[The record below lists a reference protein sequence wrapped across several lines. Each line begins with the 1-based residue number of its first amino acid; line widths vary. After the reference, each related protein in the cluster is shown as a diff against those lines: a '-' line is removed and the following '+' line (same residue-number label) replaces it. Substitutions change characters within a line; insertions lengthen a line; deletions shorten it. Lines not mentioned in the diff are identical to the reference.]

1 MNRPDLVSFV
11 SFVLWGLLCLPT
23 AICANAENLS
33 VLPDNLDGGPAR
45 QMVARHLK
53 RLAYEALER
62 RQKAYEALTTPEQIA
77 NYQRQMRSTFVEHL
91 GGFPERTPLN
101 QRTVGT
107 LVGDGFTIEK
117 VIYESQP
124 RHYVT
129 ALLYLPSATSATA
142 AIVAKPPFPAVL
154 VPSGHSAN
162 GKAAD
167 YNQQVAM
174 LLARHGIAAL
184 CYDPIGQGERSQ
196 MLGSAGQPR
205 YRSTTEHTLVGA
217 GSIPVGRGTA
227 TFRIWDGI
235 RSIDYLADR
244 GDIDMTKIGV
254 TGCSGGGTLTSY
266 LMALDDRVACA
277 APSCYLTS
285 FRRLIDTIGP
295 QDAEQNIHGQ
305 LAFGMDHADYLM
317 LRAPK
322 PTLILASTED
332 FFDITGTWDTFRQ
345 AKRLY
350 TRLGFAERVE
360 LVETD
365 AKHGYPRPQRE
376 AMLRWMRRWLLGIDE
391 AASQPAAT
399 ELELKTRPDAELFCT
414 PRGQVMLMEGARSV
428 AELNVEL
435 NRQLESKRRELW
447 RGGGDNARD
456 RALAEVR
463 RLAGIRP
470 LAELPEPRQR
480 TIGSLTRQGYQIEK
494 LMLEPEP
501 GVLLPGLLFRP
512 TKPSG
517 RRVLYLNGDG
527 KEADAAVEG
536 PIEKLAQAGD
546 LVLAVDLRGT
556 GETGPESRGGQPS
569 NIWGGDW
576 DSIFLSYLL
585 GRSLVGMRAEDTLVS
600 ARFLADV
607 EVSDERSEQ
616 SSAQRTAEKT
626 KIDLFA
632 IGAATVPAL
641 HAAAVESSLFG
652 EVKLKGGLRSWGDVV
667 ENPAASG
674 QLVNTVHGALAAYDL
689 TDLVE
694 SLRGRVGVSVEK
706 PLELTPAK
714 ER

>member
-1 MNRPDLVSFV
+1 MRRLSICLPICLGSA
-11 SFVLWGLLCLPT
+11 LLLCLAT
-23 AICANAENLS
+23 TIRGEELS
-33 VLPDNLDGGPAR
+33 VLPAELTLSVLPAELDGGPAR
-45 QMVARHLK
+45 EMVTRRLK
-53 RLAYEALER
+53 RLAYEALDR
-62 RQKAYEALTTPEQIA
+62 RQKAYEALKTPEQIA
-77 NYQRQMRSTFVEHL
+77 LYQQQMRSTFVEHL

-101 QRTVGT
+101 PRTVGT
-107 LVGDGFTIEK
+107 LVADGFTIEK

-129 ALLYLPSATSATA
+129 ALLYLPTAT
-142 AIVAKPPFPAVL
+142 VAKPPFPAVL

-196 MLGSAGQPR
+196 ILGSAGQPR

-217 GSIPVGRGTA
+217 GSIPLGRSTA
-227 TFRIWDGI
+227 TFRIFDCV
-235 RSIDYLADR
+235 RSIDYLASR
-244 GDIDMTKIGV
+244 GDIDITKIGV

-266 LMALDDRVACA
+266 LMALDERVACA

-332 FFDITGTWDTFRQ
+332 FFDISGTWDTFRQ

-365 AKHGYPRPQRE
+365 AKHGYPQPQRE
-376 AMLRWMRRWLLGIDE
+376 AMLRWMRRWLADIDE
-391 AASQPAAT
+391 PASEP
-399 ELELKTRPDAELFCT
+399 ELKTRPDAELLCT

-435 NRQLESKRRELW
+435 NRQLEARRRELW
-447 RGGGDNARD
+447 GAGRDNAD
-456 RALAEVR
+456 KALAEVR

-470 LAELPEPRQR
+470 LADLPETRQR
-480 TIGSLTRQGYQIEK
+480 TTGSLQRQGYQIEK

-501 GVLLPGLLFRP
+501 GILLPGLLFRP

-556 GETGPESRGGQPS
+556 GETGPAES

-585 GRSLVGMRAEDTLVS
+585 GRSLVGMRAEDALVS

-607 EVSDERSEQ
+607 EFFDQRSEQ
-616 SSAQRTAEKT
+616 SSDQRSAQKTAQKT
-626 KIDLFA
+626 KIDLVA
-632 IGAATVPAL
+632 IGAASVPTL

-652 EVKLKGGLRSWGDVV
+652 EIKLRGGLRSWGNVV

-674 QLVNTVHGALAAYDL
+674 QLVNTVHGALVAYDL
-689 TDLVE
+689 TDLVD
-694 SLRGRVGVSVEK
+694 SLSGRVSVEE
-706 PLELTPAK
+706 PLKLTPAK